1 MVSNKVTY
9 LDSGVLIN
17 AFRGVNEVS
26 LKATEILDDSTR
38 LFATSVFVQLETL
51 PKADITISLRRLS
64 FTKRSLMLLLSGQ
77 KI

>member
-1 MVSNKVTY
+1 MSNKVTY

-51 PKADITISLRRLS
+51 PKAVYNRQPVEVEFYTA
-64 FTKRSLMLLLSGQ
+64 FF
-77 KI
+77 

>member
-26 LKATEILDDSTR
+26 LKATEILDNSTR

-51 PKADITISLRRLS
+51 PKAVYNNQLAEVKFYKRAISW
-64 FTKRSLMLLLSGQ
+64 
-77 KI
+77 I